1 MKKRILLVSPFPPY
15 IGGVSVSVQ
24 RLYDHLRYSGYEPV
38 KYNTQIL
45 NKRYNLKALKFLK
58 YLALPFYLMLNRRFD
73 VIHFHVS
80 KMMPK
85 IYVSAWRRFF
95 SSKTRFVI
103 TIHGEIHDAFMNDIG
118 RLALKGFDRI
128 ICVKTGDQKNMPP
141 EYRNHTVEIPAFIP
155 PVINGENTGEFPVG
169 MVEFLKRDTFKI
181 LLNGFIIINEKYHDL
196 YGFGDSI
203 RLVSDLK
210 EKGRSADLI
219 LVVIGSNYSKANK
232 DYLEELK
239 RYISEHNIEKNVYWV
254 EGVSMELWPL
264 LRKINLLLRPT
275 KSDGDA
281 LSIREA
287 LYLRTPV
294 IASDVVPR
302 PQGTIT
308 YKMNSREDFLEK
320 TIYLMDHYQDFVSDL
335 DSNTIN
341 FAHKIIEQYELSDV

>member
-24 RLYDHLRYSGYEPV
+24 RLYDHLVFSGFEPV
-38 KYNTQIL
+38 KYNTQIS
-45 NKRYNLKALKFLK
+45 KKKYNHKALKFFK

-80 KMMPK
+80 NMMPK
-85 IYVSAWRRFF
+85 VYVSVWRRFF

-103 TIHGEIHDAFMNDIG
+103 TIHGEINDAFKSGIG

-128 ICVKTGDQKNMPP
+128 ICVKSGDQKNMPP

-155 PVINGENTGEFPVG
+155 PVINGQPVREFPG
-169 MVEFLKRDTFKI
+169 GLVEFLRRDTFKM
-181 LLNGFIIINEKYHDL
+181 LLNGFIIINEKFHDL
-196 YGFGDSI
+196 YGFGDAI
-203 RLVSDLK
+203 RLLNDLK
-210 EKGRSADLI
+210 EKGMNADLI

-232 DYLEELK
+232 DYIEELK
-239 RYISEHNIEKNVYWV
+239 RYISEHNLERNVYWV
-254 EGVSMELWPL
+254 EDVTMELWPL

-287 LYLRTPV
+287 LFFRIPV
-294 IASDVVPR
+294 ISSDVVPR
-302 PQGTIT
+302 PEGTII
-308 YKMNSREDFLEK
+308 YKLNSREDLLEK
-320 TIYLMDHYQDFVSDL
+320 TIYLIEHYKDFVSDL
-335 DSNTIN
+335 GSNTIN
-341 FAHKIIEQYELSDV
+341 FAHKIIEQYETK

>member
-1 MKKRILLVSPFPPY
+1 
-15 IGGVSVSVQ
+15 
-24 RLYDHLRYSGYEPV
+24 
-38 KYNTQIL
+38 
-45 NKRYNLKALKFLK
+45 
-58 YLALPFYLMLNRRFD
+58 
-73 VIHFHVS
+73 
-80 KMMPK
+80 
-85 IYVSAWRRFF
+85 
-95 SSKTRFVI
+95 
-103 TIHGEIHDAFMNDIG
+103 
-118 RLALKGFDRI
+118 
-128 ICVKTGDQKNMPP
+128 
-141 EYRNHTVEIPAFIP
+141 
-155 PVINGENTGEFPVG
+155 